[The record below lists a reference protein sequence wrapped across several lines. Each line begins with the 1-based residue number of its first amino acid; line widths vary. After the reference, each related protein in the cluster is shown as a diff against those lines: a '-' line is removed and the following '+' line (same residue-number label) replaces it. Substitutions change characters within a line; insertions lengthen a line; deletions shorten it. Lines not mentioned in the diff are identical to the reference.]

1 MNQNPY
7 EILDIPRNASAE
19 EIKKAYRKL
28 AHKYHPDKKGGD
40 EIKFKEINEAYQILS
55 NPHKRQQYD
64 QFGRTFEG
72 MGGGQS
78 FNGGFEF
85 QGNIWDLLN
94 NLGRSGNIFEEFFGG
109 NFGRRQQSNSYADV
123 SVDLDVLL
131 KNREVLIK
139 TPGQTIR
146 LKIKVPRRKEKKIRE
161 ILED

>member
-7 EILDIPRNASAE
+7 EILGVSRNASAE

-40 EIKFKEINEAYQILS
+40 EVKFKEINEAYQILS

-72 MGGGQS
+72 MGGQG

-85 QGNIWDLLN
+85 RGDIWDLLN
-94 NLGRSGNIFEEFFGG
+94 NLGSGGGIFEEFFGG
-109 NFGRRQQSNSYADV
+109 GFGRQRNTNSYADV

-131 KNREVLIK
+131 RNREVLIK

-146 LKIKVPRRKEKKIRE
+146 LKIKVPREKEKKIRE

>member
-7 EILDIPRNASAE
+7 EILGIPRNASVE

-40 EIKFKEINEAYQILS
+40 EVKFKEINEAYQILS
-55 NPHKRQQYD
+55 NPHKKQQYD
-64 QFGRTFEG
+64 QFGRTFDG
-72 MGGGQS
+72 MDGQG
-78 FNGGFEF
+78 FGGFKF
-85 QGNIWDLLN
+85 QGDIWDLLN
-94 NLGRSGNIFEEFFGG
+94 NLGRDGGIFEEFFGG
-109 NFGRRQQSNSYADV
+109 DFRRQYNSNSYADV

-146 LKIKVPRRKEKKIRE
+146 LKIRIPRGKEKKIRE
-161 ILED
+161 IFED